1 MKILRLAVAAL
12 VIAGCPGP
20 TFIVQQYNGPPRAR
34 EEIAI
39 LRVLGSDTVRL
50 LLLDDEDVAAPLES
64 DSRLH
69 IELLPGRHSIAV
81 REVAQQSL
89 VETLTFDAQPN
100 RVYRVTHS
108 PAMRVFEV
116 DRDTDGLVRDVTVDA
131 PLPAPP
137 TVTPQQPVAPPPS
150 EDAGAAL

>member
-12 VIAGCPGP
+12 VLAGCPGP

-81 REVAQQSL
+81 REMAAQSL
-89 VETLTFDAQPN
+89 VETLAFDAQPN

-108 PAMRVFEV
+108 PAMRV
-116 DRDTDGLVRDVTVDA
+116 
-131 PLPAPP
+131 
-137 TVTPQQPVAPPPS
+137 
-150 EDAGAAL
+150 